1 MNTLFN
7 WFCNPLVHVA
17 IFFLMALYFRFKKK
31 ERAALRWL
39 SVGMGWLAIVS
50 ISPLPQW
57 MTYSLEQRQAP
68 IKIES
73 LPTASPTYILVLGSG
88 HTNSPA
94 LPASMQL
101 TGTALLRL
109 AEGIRIYKQLPG
121 SKIVCSGY
129 TASNRTSQAEMLANA
144 AIELGVNP
152 SDTIQL
158 REPSNTFAEVT
169 SFKKRFGNAVP
180 IIVTSASH
188 MPRAMLICEK
198 VGLRATPAPTD
209 YLIKD
214 DTLASKFDF
223 YPSGNKIGMME
234 RTLHEYAGMIQ
245 LMTNL
250 H

>member
-17 IFFLMALYFRFKKK
+17 IFFLMVLYFRFKKN
-31 ERAALRWL
+31 ERAMVRWL
-39 SVGMGWLAIVS
+39 FIGIGWLAVAS

-57 MTYSLEQRQAP
+57 MIYSLEHRQGP
-68 IKIES
+68 IKMEWVAS
-73 LPTASPTYILVLGSG
+73 DSPTYILVLGSG
-88 HTNSPA
+88 HINSPA

-101 TGTALLRL
+101 TGTGLLRL
-109 AEGIRIYKQLPG
+109 AEGIRIHRQLPE

-144 AIELGVNP
+144 AIELGVSP
-152 SDTIQL
+152 SDTLQV
-158 REPSNTFAEVT
+158 REPANTFAEVT

-198 VGLRATPAPTD
+198 VGLKAIPAPTD
-209 YLIKD
+209 YLVKD
-214 DTLASKFDF
+214 DSLAAKFDF

-234 RTLHEYAGMIQ
+234 RALHEYAGMLQ
-245 LMTNL
+245 LKTNL
-250 H
+250 R

>member
-1 MNTLFN
+1 MKLFN
-7 WFCNPLVHVA
+7 WFCNPLVQVA
-17 IFFLMALYFRFKKK
+17 IFFLMALYFQFRKK
-31 ERAALRWL
+31 ERPTLLWL
-39 SVGMGWLAIVS
+39 FVGMGWLAIVS

-57 MTYSLEQRQAP
+57 MIYSLEKKQAP

-73 LPTASPTYILVLGSG
+73 LRSASPTYILILGSG

-109 AEGIRIYKQLPG
+109 AEGIRIHRLLPG

-129 TASNRTSQAEMLANA
+129 TASNRISQAEMLANA
-144 AIELGVNP
+144 AIELGVSP
-152 SDTIQL
+152 TDTLQL
-158 REPSNTFAEVT
+158 REPANTLAEIT

-198 VGLRATPAPTD
+198 VGLRAIPAPTD
-209 YLIKD
+209 YLVKD
-214 DTLASKFDF
+214 DSLAAKFDF

-234 RTLHEYAGMIQ
+234 RALHEYAGMLQ
-245 LMTNL
+245 LKTNL
-250 H
+250 R